1 MGYFLTFVSRVQ
13 GRITSLFKEI
23 GEKAMPGL
31 PNILLV
37 PILMVLFKVFD
48 CKEGTSEELLDSF
61 MSLDCDTFC
70 W

>member
-1 MGYFLTFVSRVQ
+1 
-13 GRITSLFKEI
+13 
-23 GEKAMPGL
+23 MPGL
-31 PNILLV
+31 PNIVLV